1 MIKGFEVRHAVFRP
15 LWRRIALVGFTWVW
29 AGFELFL
36 GNPGWAFL
44 FAAIA
49 VYLAWAFFLAFEKG
63 PAGREDQP

>member
-1 MIKGFEVRHAVFRP
+1 MIKGFEVRTAFFRP
-15 LWRRIALVGFTWVW
+15 LWRRIVLVGFTLAW

-49 VYLAWAFFLAFEKG
+49 AYLAWAFFLAFDKRPGAE
-63 PAGREDQP
+63 EEQQ